1 MVSVQTED
9 RTYYYSMDWKDKLID
24 SSRFYIRTGH
34 HNPTKFPI
42 ESRIQIAEQVNI
54 GDYEIG
60 I

>member
-1 MVSVQTED
+1 
-9 RTYYYSMDWKDKLID
+9 MDWKDKLID
-24 SSRFYIRTGH
+24 SSSFYIRTGH

-60 I
+60 K